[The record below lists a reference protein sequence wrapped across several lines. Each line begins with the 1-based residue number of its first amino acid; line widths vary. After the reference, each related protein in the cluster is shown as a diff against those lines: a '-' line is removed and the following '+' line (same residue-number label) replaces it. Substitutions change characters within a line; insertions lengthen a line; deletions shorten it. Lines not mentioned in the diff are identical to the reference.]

1 MPQETITETY
11 IALTTIDNPFDP
23 IDDFDNWYDYDMEKG
38 YDCCGYLDRVSRY
51 FDGMTEK
58 EKATE
63 LERAIDEI
71 LTVNPLN
78 IFKKV
83 KRTVEV
89 AV

>member
-1 MPQETITETY
+1 MKEVMLSTS
-11 IALTTIDNPFDP
+11 DNPYDPFTQFDEWYT
-23 IDDFDNWYDYDMEKG
+23 FDVSHG

-83 KRTVEV
+83 KRSVEV

>member
-38 YDCCGYLDRVSRY
+38 YNCCGYVDRVSHY
-51 FDGMTEK
+51 FDAMTEK
-58 EKATE
+58 EKVVE

-83 KRTVEV
+83 KRSVEV

>member
-38 YDCCGYLDRVSRY
+38 YNCCGYVDRFSHY

-58 EKATE
+58 EKVVE

-71 LTVNPLN
+71 LTVNPLS

-83 KRTVEV
+83 KRSVKV

>member
-38 YDCCGYLDRVSRY
+38 YNCCGYVDRVSHY
-51 FDGMTEK
+51 FDGMTET
-58 EKATE
+58 EKVVE

-83 KRTVEV
+83 KRSVEV

>member
-38 YDCCGYLDRVSRY
+38 YNCCGCVDRVSHY

-58 EKATE
+58 EKVVE

-83 KRTVEV
+83 KRSVEV